1 MRKMILTA
9 LLMASAAMPAMAQDR
24 GGFGRHHHDDG
35 NATVEPS
42 EQRPAR
48 AERVAPADRAERERP
63 QAGEQGGWSPRAEG
77 RQRVMQQQQAQE
89 PAFQQPAMRQQ
100 GERRAWAQRRQERGD
115 AIQPQGFTPPAP
127 QNEVAPMQRYGRTRE
142 GYGTRDGFGARDAT
156 GQNRSS
162 WTQTD
167 RSGSR
172 YARTGGQWS
181 NQWRT
186 NRDYDWR
193 RHRDSHRSLYRLGHY
208 RDPYG
213 SRYRRFSIGFS
224 LFPSYYQSNYWLDD
238 PYMYRLPQAYGPYRW
253 VRYYGD
259 ALLVNIYTGQVVDV
273 VYDFFW

>member
-9 LLMASAAMPAMAQDR
+9 LLVTSAAMPAMAQDR

-35 NATVEPS
+35 NTTVEPND
-42 EQRPAR
+42 QRPA
-48 AERVAPADRAERERP
+48 RAERERP
-63 QAGEQGGWSPRAEG
+63 QAAEQGGWSPRAEG

-100 GERRAWAQRRQERGD
+100 GERRAWAQRRQERGE

-127 QNEVAPMQRYGRTRE
+127 QNEVATQRYPRTRD
-142 GYGTRDGFGARDAT
+142 GSGTRDGFGARDAT
-156 GQNRSS
+156 GQNRTN

-186 NRDYDWR
+186 NRDFDWR
-193 RHRDSHRSLYRLGHY
+193 RHREDNRSLYRRGHY

-213 SRYRRFSIGFS
+213 SHYRRFSIGFS
-224 LFPSYYQSNYWLDD
+224 LFPSYYQSSYWLED